1 MSGKKIMD
9 KRHTKQGVQNNPVR
23 DVNAAQRAAL
33 AMKLRASKVKYEDI
47 AHQCGYGSA
56 GAAHKAVMRE
66 LGRVVVT
73 NVEELRREEL
83 AALDM
88 LQTECMTLALDKSN
102 KGRLF
107 AVDRLLAIMER
118 RSRLLGLDIPVDQAV
133 AMNQI
138 IVREVPQLLGI
149 VEQAR

>member
-1 MSGKKIMD
+1 MPD
-9 KRHTKQGVQNNPVR
+9 RTPQRLPHNR
-23 DVNAAQRAAL
+23 DVNAAQRVAL
-33 AMKLRASKVKYEDI
+33 AVKLRTSKLTYDQI
-47 AHQCGYGSA
+47 ARQCGYSDRSSCR
-56 GAAHKAVMRE
+56 KAVLRE
-66 LGRVVVT
+66 LERVVVT

-83 AALDM
+83 AALDT
-88 LQTECMTLALDKSN
+88 LQTECMTLALDKNN

-149 VEQAR
+149 VEQAG